1 MGGDV
6 SLEKFWEEM
15 FPEITFWERI
25 FAAMYV
31 LSGDVL
37 LMVVFGRNVYMERM
51 FWKGLFAAMYVL
63 GGDVS

>member
-1 MGGDV
+1 
-6 SLEKFWEEM
+6 
-15 FPEITFWERI
+15 
-25 FAAMYV
+25 MYV
-31 LSGDVL
+31 LGGDVL

>member
-1 MGGDV
+1 
-6 SLEKFWEEM
+6 M

-31 LSGDVL
+31 LGGDVL

-51 FWKGLFAAMYVL
+51 FWKGLFAAMYDL